1 MEIAG
6 EGEALEVSA
15 QGTYTYTRRRRR
27 GLGANGED
35 QSKVSRGT
43 DNTRLR
49 SARKNKKTDRER
61 VNMRRKLGIGAPSSA
76 IREEVLA
83 DELS

>member
-15 QGTYTYTRRRRR
+15 QGTYTRRRRR